1 MKKGLFA
8 QLGTTA
14 NSSFLELVSKEGSLS
29 HELTHSQWRN
39 EMTGSLAFAVRCI
52 LRTVV
57 ITVLAGIAAT
67 VSLAQDTAGAVYV
80 LTNQPAG
87 NSVLVYARSADGT
100 LALSGTFST
109 GGTGAGTG
117 VDPLGSQGSLVL
129 GRWHR
134 HLFAVN
140 AGSNDLSI
148 FAVDGLNLRL
158 LDRSWSGGVKPVSV
172 AVHGNLVYVVNAS
185 GTPNIQGFSVEPSS
199 GRLIQIPGSSQAL
212 PGGAS
217 ASPGQIGISP
227 DGDLLMVTEKGTGLI
242 DTWTL
247 SDEGL
252 PINAKTKTSNG
263 AVPFG
268 FTFVRRDVA
277 LVTEAGPSALSS
289 YEASDNGSL
298 QLLTGTLEDTQ
309 KANCWVEATKNNRY
323 AYVTNTGSGTISSYL
338 ISPDGTLKLLSAV
351 AANTG
356 PGTAPIDF
364 ALSNDSHFLFVRE
377 GTTGLVRGFRVES
390 DGSLMPISTA
400 TGVPAGAQGV
410 AAR

>member
-1 MKKGLFA
+1 MRCV
-8 QLGTTA
+8 LGT
-14 NSSFLELVSKEGSLS
+14 V
-29 HELTHSQWRN
+29 
-39 EMTGSLAFAVRCI
+39 AVAI
-52 LRTVV
+52 LLD
-57 ITVLAGIAAT
+57 IGAT
-67 VSLAQDTAGAVYV
+67 VSVAQDTPGAVYV
-80 LTNQPAG
+80 LTNQAAG
-87 NSVLVYARSADGT
+87 NSVLVYARAADGT
-100 LALSGTFST
+100 LSLSGNFST

-129 GRWHR
+129 GRWGR

-140 AGSNDLSI
+140 AGSNDVSA

-158 LDRSWSGGVKPVSV
+158 LDRARSGGVKPVSV
-172 AVHGNLVYVVNAS
+172 AVHRNLVYVVNA
-185 GTPNIQGFSVEPSS
+185 GGIPNIQGFFVEPAS

-217 ASPGQIGISP
+217 AGPGQIGISP
-227 DGDLLMVTEKGTGLI
+227 DGDVLMVTEKGTNLI

-247 SDEGL
+247 TDEGL
-252 PINAKTKTSNG
+252 PVDGKTTTSSG

-268 FTFVRRDVA
+268 FTFVRRNVA

-289 YEASDNGSL
+289 YEAAENGSL
-298 QLLTGTLEDTQ
+298 QLLTGTVPDTQ
-309 KANCWVEATKNNRY
+309 KANCWVEATKNNHY
-323 AYVTNTGSGTISSYL
+323 AYVTNTGSGTISSYF
-338 ISPDGTLKLLSAV
+338 ISPDGTLNLLSAI

-377 GTTGLVRGFRVES
+377 GTTGLLGSFRVES
-390 DGSLMPISTA
+390 DGSLAPIGTA
-400 TGVPAGAQGV
+400 NGVPAGAQGV

>member
-1 MKKGLFA
+1 MA
-8 QLGTTA
+8 
-14 NSSFLELVSKEGSLS
+14 E
-29 HELTHSQWRN
+29 
-39 EMTGSLAFAVRCI
+39 SLALRVRCI
-52 LRTVV
+52 LGIVAV
-57 ITVLAGIAAT
+57 AVLAGIAAA
-67 VSLAQDTAGAVYV
+67 VSVAQDTPGAVYV
-80 LTNQPAG
+80 LTNQPTG
-87 NSVLVYARSADGT
+87 NSVLVYARAADGT
-100 LALSGTFST
+100 LSPSGSFST
-109 GGTGAGTG
+109 GGAGAGTG

-129 GRWHR
+129 GRWSR

-140 AGSNDLSI
+140 AGSNEVSV

-158 LDRSWSGGVKPVSV
+158 LDRAWSGGVKPVSV
-172 AVHGNLVYVVNAS
+172 TVRENLVYVVNAG
-185 GTPNIQGFSVEPSS
+185 GTPNIQGFFVEPAN
-199 GRLIQIPGSSQAL
+199 GRLIQIPGSSLAL

-227 DGDLLMVTEKGTGLI
+227 DGDVLMVTEKGTGLI

-247 SDEGL
+247 TDEGL
-252 PINAKTKTSNG
+252 PVNGKTRASNG

-289 YEASDNGSL
+289 YEAADNGSL
-298 QLLTGTLEDTQ
+298 QLLTGTVADTQ

-323 AYVTNTGSGTISSYL
+323 AYVTNTGSGTISSYFIL
-338 ISPDGTLKLLSAV
+338 PDGSINLLSAV

-356 PGTAPIDF
+356 AGTAPIDF

-377 GTTGLVRGFRVES
+377 GTTGLMGAFRVES
-390 DGSLMPISTA
+390 DGSLTPIGTA
-400 TGVPAGAQGV
+400 NGVPSGAQGV